1 MSLSLSLYLQDFVYV
16 AGTRLINS
24 ERWRPQTYSGSCL
37 PSGSVQ
43 DLFNLTEI
51 YTDTRR
57 WETVTKRSWM
67 VIWNSS
73 LLRNLPRAVSV

>member
-16 AGTRLINS
+16 AGTHLINS

-37 PSGSVQ
+37 MSGSVQ

-51 YTDTRR
+51 YTNTRR
-57 WETVTKRSWM
+57 WEKAYLDDHMEFFDFAELT
-67 VIWNSS
+67 
-73 LLRNLPRAVSV
+73 